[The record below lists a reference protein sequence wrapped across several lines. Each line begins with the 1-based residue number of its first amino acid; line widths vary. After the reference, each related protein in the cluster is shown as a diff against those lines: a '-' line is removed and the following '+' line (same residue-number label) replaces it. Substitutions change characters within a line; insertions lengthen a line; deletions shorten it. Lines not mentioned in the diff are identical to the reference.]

1 VLGDICVQLW
11 MEWFVSRWTDGRRH
25 MNSISA
31 SWSANGVRGE
41 SELREMNDT
50 EAVSKNR
57 DR

>member
-1 VLGDICVQLW
+1 
-11 MEWFVSRWTDGRRH
+11 